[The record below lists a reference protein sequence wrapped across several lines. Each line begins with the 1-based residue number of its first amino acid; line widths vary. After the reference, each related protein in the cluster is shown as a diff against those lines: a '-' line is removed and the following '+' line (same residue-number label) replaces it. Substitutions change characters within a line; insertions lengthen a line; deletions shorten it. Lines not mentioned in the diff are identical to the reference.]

1 MFEKRIKSL
10 FSSQESSILTADDF
24 AHLYKSHAKM
34 ILNYCL
40 FRVGNRAM
48 AEDITADTS
57 ERAWQHR
64 QRYCPDQA
72 SFKTWLLTI
81 SRHLIIDWQRRN
93 SHQTLVAL
101 DEQQPSNKTLPEAEI
116 EQAEQLSRLQ
126 FLIKTLPD
134 HERELIALKF
144 GAGLTNRQIG
154 EMLHK
159 SETAVGSAI
168 YRTMQKLR
176 QQWEAPHV
184 EKSDA

>member
-1 MFEKRIKSL
+1 MFEKSIKSL
-10 FSSQESSILTADDF
+10 FSSPESSNLTAGDF
-24 AHLYKSHAKM
+24 AHLYKSHARM

-40 FRVGNRAM
+40 FRVGDRAI
-48 AEDITADTS
+48 AEDITADAF

-81 SRHLIIDWQRRN
+81 TRHLIIDWQRKN

-101 DEQQPSNKTLPEAEI
+101 DEQQPSNQTLPEAEI
-116 EQAEQLSRLQ
+116 EQAEQLSRLR
-126 FLIKTLPD
+126 FLIQTLPD
-134 HERELIALKF
+134 DERELIALKF
-144 GAGLTNRQIG
+144 GAALTNRKIG
-154 EMLHK
+154 EILHK

-168 YRTMQKLR
+168 YRIMQKLR
-176 QQWEAPHV
+176 QQWEVPHV

>member
-1 MFEKRIKSL
+1 MFEISIKRL
-10 FSSQESSILTADDF
+10 FSSRESYNLTAGDF
-24 AHLYKSHAKM
+24 AHLYESHAKM

-40 FRVGNRAM
+40 FRVGDRTT
-48 AEDITADTS
+48 AEDITADAF

-81 SRHLIIDWQRRN
+81 TRHLIIDWQRKN

-101 DEQQPSNKTLPEAEI
+101 DEQQPSNKMLPEAEI
-116 EQAEQLSRLQ
+116 EQAEQLSHLYLLVQ
-126 FLIKTLPD
+126 TLPD

-144 GAGLTNRQIG
+144 GAGLTNRKIG
-154 EMLHK
+154 EILHK

-176 QQWEAPHV
+176 QQWEVPHV